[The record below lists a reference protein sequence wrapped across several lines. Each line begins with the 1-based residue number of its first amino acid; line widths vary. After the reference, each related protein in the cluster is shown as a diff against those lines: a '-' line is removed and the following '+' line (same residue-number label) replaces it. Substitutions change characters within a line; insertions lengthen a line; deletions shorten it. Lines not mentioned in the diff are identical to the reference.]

1 MSTLNET
8 RAWAAFAQPHEE
20 RHLMPTLLDM
30 TALAALALPH
40 EASA

>member
-1 MSTLNET
+1 MPTLVET
-8 RAWAAFAQPHEE
+8 TLAALALPHEE
-20 RHLMPTLLDM
+20 RRLMPTLLDM